1 MDHHHEDQAPHW
13 VVKIIE
19 RLDRLHE
26 QGHKLMSKVTD
37 FAAAVQAA
45 FDKVNA
51 DLDTIT
57 AGITNLDNLITA
69 FQNSPGTLSAA
80 DQAALD
86 GIQAASQALVT
97 KADAVSVVP
106 PVAPTGV

>member
-1 MDHHHEDQAPHW
+1 
-13 VVKIIE
+13 
-19 RLDRLHE
+19 
-26 QGHKLMSKVTD
+26 MSQVSD
-37 FAAAVQAA
+37 FATAVQSA
-45 FDKVNA
+45 FDKVNS

-57 AGITNLDNLITA
+57 TGIANLDALITA

-97 KADAVSVVP
+97 KADAVSVGP

>member
-1 MDHHHEDQAPHW
+1 MFLASNACPQNEAALSPSF
-13 VVKIIE
+13 
-19 RLDRLHE
+19 L
-26 QGHKLMSKVTD
+26 SKPTH
-37 FAAAVQAA
+37 
-45 FDKVNA
+45 
-51 DLDTIT
+51 DTIT

-106 PVAPTGV
+106 PVAPPGV